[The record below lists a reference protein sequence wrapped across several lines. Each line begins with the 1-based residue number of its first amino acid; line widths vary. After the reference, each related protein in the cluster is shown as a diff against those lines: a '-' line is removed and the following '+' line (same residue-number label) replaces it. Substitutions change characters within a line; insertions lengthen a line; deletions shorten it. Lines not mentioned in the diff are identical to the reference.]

1 MTPKLNLFDFPNLE
15 RQVQQ
20 TSGINT
26 TPAMAAN
33 LGSDNS
39 NYLFSPYVP
48 AFPTT
53 PARTGGDRATLGPE
67 ALRVPESS
75 FTAQS
80 PLNLQ
85 TASTGVPNPEM
96 PQMPTTISSR
106 YGTVSTNRTD
116 VRPELG
122 GFQTIERQP
131 QATLIRPSD
140 PQRSAFGAVSMPLAS
155 SRAGNNFIE
164 QRPTLS
170 QMRERGADIGRS
182 YSQTMRSFGQST
194 MPTPPPMSAP
204 QGRFGQPL
212 TSLFPNARVPQPAQG
227 TGSMTSGLQEQYR
240 SPFNIYGYAPA
251 FPI

>member
-1 MTPKLNLFDFPNLE
+1 MSQKLNLFEFPNLE

-20 TSGINT
+20 AGGINT

-33 LGSDNS
+33 LGSDTS

-53 PARTGGDRATLGPE
+53 QARTQEDRATLGPE

-75 FTAQS
+75 FTTQS
-80 PLNLQ
+80 PFGLQ
-85 TASTGVPNPEM
+85 TASAGVPAPEM
-96 PQMPTTISSR
+96 PQMPTTITSR

-131 QATLIRPSD
+131 QATLTRPSD
-140 PQRSAFGAVSMPLAS
+140 PQRSAFGVVSMPLAS
-155 SRAGNNFIE
+155 SRAGDRFIE
-164 QRPTLS
+164 QRPTLP
-170 QMRERGADIGRS
+170 QMRERGASVGRS
-182 YSQTMRSFGQST
+182 YSQTMRSFGESRI
-194 MPTPPPMSAP
+194 PNPPPMTAP

-212 TSLFPNARVPQPAQG
+212 TRLFPNAGGPQPAQG
-227 TGSMTSGLQEQYR
+227 MGSMTSGLQEQYR